1 MRLGSG
7 LEEAEM
13 RKIDGQFSF
22 RELLKKPV
30 EELDAEQGIELQAFF
45 AHRVA
50 GQNLRI
56 GEAGALR
63 FAD

>member
-1 MRLGSG
+1 
-7 LEEAEM
+7 M